1 MLYEIRTLEI
11 GIIKKRNIYKAVL
24 EAKYMMMSMKRRLI
38 TGFVVMMLVVCSVPE
53 VFAASVGFTKA
64 YVEGNSYTY
73 ITRKDKTTKNGYVEL
88 LVKTM
93 YTTDNKAASYKKSK
107 AQLRGWNGKSYVRAT
122 STADYGKTVTKGK
135 ESTFELLKDY
145 RKAGKTVKYY
155 AKGNDPNKDCKI
167 TGTMWVDQE
176 H

>member
-1 MLYEIRTLEI
+1 
-11 GIIKKRNIYKAVL
+11 
-24 EAKYMMMSMKRRLI
+24 MMMSMKRRLI

-122 STADYGKTVTKGK
+122 STADYGKTVRK
-135 ESTFELLKDY
+135 EKSPHLNCLRIIEK
-145 RKAGKTVKYY
+145 R
-155 AKGNDPNKDCKI
+155 AK
-167 TGTMWVDQE
+167 Q
-176 H
+176 